1 MSQPNLEPSSAAI
14 TVVIPAMN
22 ESEGIIGTIAEVRT
36 ALEGASIPH
45 VIIVVDDGSTDGT
58 SERARSVGVEVI
70 RSERN
75 KGYGASL
82 KRGIAA
88 ARTEWI
94 VIIDADG
101 TYPGS
106 AIPLMIEGRLG
117 AEMVVGARIG
127 ADVNIPWER
136 KPAKRVLNLLAEYL
150 SGIKI
155 PDLNSGL
162 RLFRRRDALALETI
176 LPSGF
181 SFTTTITLSF
191 ACRDME
197 IRYVPIDYRK
207 RKGVSKI
214 RAKHF
219 TQFMLLIVRLIVL
232 FNPLK
237 VFGPIAFLLFLAGS
251 AKTAYDIV
259 IGNLSESAVMDILAG
274 VIIFCV
280 GLLADQNSR
289 LGMSN
294 IAARARRDST

>member
-1 MSQPNLEPSSAAI
+1 MNQAAPVPSLTI
-14 TVVIPAMN
+14 VIPAMN
-22 ESEGIIGTIAEVRT
+22 ESEGIVGTIGEIRQ
-36 ALEGASIPH
+36 ALEGASISH
-45 VIIVVDDGSTDGT
+45 DIIVVDDGSSDDT
-58 SERARSVGVEVI
+58 SAKAKSAGAHVL

-88 ARTEWI
+88 ARTEWV

-106 AIPLMIEGRLG
+106 AIPLMVASRQD
-117 AEMVVGARIG
+117 ADMVVAARNG
-127 ADVNIPWER
+127 ADVHIPWER
-136 KPAKRVLNLLAEYL
+136 RPAKRFLNLLAEHL

-162 RLFRRRDALALETI
+162 RLFRRQDAIALDTI

-181 SFTTTITLSF
+181 SFTTTITLSY

-197 IRYVPIDYRK
+197 IRYLSIDYRK

-214 RAKHF
+214 RARHF
-219 TQFMLLIVRLIVL
+219 TQFFLLIVRLIVL

-237 VFGPIAFLLFLAGS
+237 VFGPVAALLFVAGG
-251 AKTAYDIV
+251 AKTIYDII
-259 IGNLSESAVMDILAG
+259 IGNLSESAVMAILAG
-274 VIIFCV
+274 IIIFCV
-280 GLLADQNSR
+280 GLLADQTSR
-289 LGMSN
+289 LGMTT
-294 IAARARRDST
+294 IAARSKRDST